1 MEIKELKPMDKS
13 TISGAVVIP
22 DKIDDYPVVGIDMLA
37 FNSCWDLTEITIP
50 KTVNEIGNYAFPD
63 HITINGY
70 KGTIAE
76 TYAINNSITFNAIGE
91 VVPEFNNDPV
101 TEAYK
106 MADGRGDSILVYPAK
121 MNNDIVG
128 YAMNSSANG
137 FAGDI
142 QIIVGFDMEDKIVNY
157 AILQHAET
165 PGLGSKMDVW
175 FKDITKPSQSIIGK
189 DLSQGLLIVTNDGG
203 TIDAITASTITSR
216 AFLDAVNRAYAAYT
230 ESILDINS
238 GATDSANDDS
248 QTKVNDLT
256 EEGSN
261 DEK

>member
-1 MEIKELKPMDKS
+1 MAKLKS
-13 TISGAVVIP
+13 TFKNMFLSLSIICLSVAAL
-22 DKIDDYPVVGIDMLA
+22 LA
-37 FNSCWDLTEITIP
+37 QVNKMTEKP
-50 KTVNEIGNYAFPD
+50 
-63 HITINGY
+63 
-70 KGTIAE
+70 IAE
-76 TYAINNSITFNAIGE
+76 ARAMKLQNAIGE

-128 YAMNSSANG
+128 YAVNSSANG

-165 PGLGSKMDVW
+165 PGLGSKMDHW